1 MQRKPRSLNKQ
12 KCLADFSAT
21 THYFQYYSIILPE
34 SNYTRNFIIL
44 PQRQFITRT
53 SFNLLEGNLFDEN
66 SFNPPQRQFILGNSN
81 DPGNLFAEIP
91 LTSLKA
97 IKILN

>member
-1 MQRKPRSLNKQ
+1 LISLLLLIISNIIPLSYPRAIIQEISLSCPK
-12 KCLADFSAT
+12 
-21 THYFQYYSIILPE
+21 
-34 SNYTRNFIIL
+34 
-44 PQRQFITRT
+44 RQFITRT